1 MTTQPSDRL
10 FRPVSPA
17 AQAKGERVFCAA
29 VALLLVLS
37 EVFSSNIQNTL
48 PTFSHVCRI
57 ALTVTAAVLLVA
69 KSLLLTQWQTKQ
81 QALTAAALAAFAVF
95 TTAYGR
101 DQWFLFAVLLGI
113 GAKDVDL
120 RRVLQVYLAAAAGG
134 LLAVQLLHTATP
146 LVPYLYYCRNWDYG
160 YGHYNGYG
168 ARLAGV
174 FFAWGWL
181 RWPRLRWWDWGGL
194 AALAAYT
201 LLVPGCRGAGIAMV
215 LLLVLFLLQRALPAF
230 FESRIWH
237 GMALAAGLLSGRF
250 EIWHHVF
257 WGYPLYHPEQDGIP
271 GWYHD
276 AMPKA
281 VTLLGGLATDGDE
294 HHAIDNSFLA
304 IPMNKGVLGA
314 VVIGVIFLLLMWRLC
329 QNRCTGETLFL
340 TVILVYFLMENKCF
354 LFSADPFILLLP
366 AALFPAKGKPLPV
379 VCPPVTRGYI

>member
-1 MTTQPSDRL
+1 MTTQPPDRL

-95 TTAYGR
+95 TTAYGH

-134 LLAVQLLHTATP
+134 LLAVQLLHAATP

-181 RWPRLRWWDWGGL
+181 RWQPSSPGG
-194 AALAAYT
+194 
-201 LLVPGCRGAGIAMV
+201 VPPCCRPPSCSVWSG
-215 LLLVLFLLQRALPAF
+215 QPAT
-230 FESRIWH
+230 
-237 GMALAAGLLSGRF
+237 ACSG
-250 EIWHHVF
+250 W
-257 WGYPLYHPEQDGIP
+257 PTSS
-271 GWYHD
+271 
-276 AMPKA
+276 PK
-281 VTLLGGLATDGDE
+281 
-294 HHAIDNSFLA
+294 
-304 IPMNKGVLGA
+304 
-314 VVIGVIFLLLMWRLC
+314 
-329 QNRCTGETLFL
+329 
-340 TVILVYFLMENKCF
+340 
-354 LFSADPFILLLP
+354 
-366 AALFPAKGKPLPV
+366 PAKAAT
-379 VCPPVTRGYI
+379 CR

>member
-1 MTTQPSDRL
+1 MTTQPPDRL

-95 TTAYGR
+95 TTAYGH

-134 LLAVQLLHTATP
+134 LLAVQLLHAATP

-174 FFAWGWL
+174 FFAWG
-181 RWPRLRWWDWGGL
+181 L
-194 AALAAYT
+194 AALAAPA
-201 LLVPGCRGAGIAMV
+201 LVGLGRPGCPGS
-215 LLLVLFLLQRALPAF
+215 L
-230 FESRIWH
+230 H
-237 GMALAAGLLSGRF
+237 AAGARLPRGRHCHGTAAGF
-250 EIWHHVF
+250 VF
-257 WGYPLYHPEQDGIP
+257 
-271 GWYHD
+271 
-276 AMPKA
+276 
-281 VTLLGGLATDGDE
+281 
-294 HHAIDNSFLA
+294 
-304 IPMNKGVLGA
+304 
-314 VVIGVIFLLLMWRLC
+314 
-329 QNRCTGETLFL
+329 
-340 TVILVYFLMENKCF
+340 
-354 LFSADPFILLLP
+354 
-366 AALFPAKGKPLPV
+366 AAACP
-379 VCPPVTRGYI
+379 CPPFLKAASGTAWL

>member
-1 MTTQPSDRL
+1 MNKKL
-10 FRPVSPA
+10 AKLGA
-17 AQAKGERVFCAA
+17 A
-29 VALLLVLS
+29 S
-37 EVFSSNIQNTL
+37 
-48 PTFSHVCRI
+48 
-57 ALTVTAAVLLVA
+57 
-69 KSLLLTQWQTKQ
+69 
-81 QALTAAALAAFAVF
+81 
-95 TTAYGR
+95 
-101 DQWFLFAVLLGI
+101 
-113 GAKDVDL
+113 
-120 RRVLQVYLAAAAGG
+120 
-134 LLAVQLLHTATP
+134 LLAVGAGSVLMKKNRMKSADPEAKTKREKELKEFRNTERGKQAKNSKGI
-146 LVPYLYYCRNWDYG
+146 YYS
-160 YGHYNGYG
+160 NGNYEAF
-168 ARLAGV
+168 ARPEKPEGV
-174 FFAWGWL
+174 DDKSAYIVGS
-181 RWPRLRWWDWGGL
+181 GL

-237 GMALAAGLLSGRF
+237 GMALAAAPLALGFSLLAGRLFDPDHPAATPLLDKLNGLLSGRF

-257 WGYPLYHPEQDGIP
+257 WGYPLYHPEQDGVP

-314 VVIGVIFLLLMWRLC
+314 VVIGIIFLLLMWRLC

-379 VCPPVTRGYI
+379 VCPPVTRGCI

>member
-81 QALTAAALAAFAVF
+81 QALTTAALAAFAVF
-95 TTAYGR
+95 TTAYGH

-134 LLAVQLLHTATP
+134 LLAVQLLHAATP

-174 FFAWGWL
+174 F
-181 RWPRLRWWDWGGL
+181 
-194 AALAAYT
+194 
-201 LLVPGCRGAGIAMV
+201 
-215 LLLVLFLLQRALPAF
+215 
-230 FESRIWH
+230 
-237 GMALAAGLLSGRF
+237 LSL
-250 EIWHHVF
+250 IH
-257 WGYPLYHPEQDGIP
+257 I
-271 GWYHD
+271 
-276 AMPKA
+276 
-281 VTLLGGLATDGDE
+281 
-294 HHAIDNSFLA
+294 
-304 IPMNKGVLGA
+304 
-314 VVIGVIFLLLMWRLC
+314 
-329 QNRCTGETLFL
+329 
-340 TVILVYFLMENKCF
+340 
-354 LFSADPFILLLP
+354 
-366 AALFPAKGKPLPV
+366 
-379 VCPPVTRGYI
+379 

>member
-81 QALTAAALAAFAVF
+81 QALTTAALAAFAVF

-168 ARLAGV
+168 AR
-174 FFAWGWL
+174 
-181 RWPRLRWWDWGGL
+181 RSEERR
-194 AALAAYT
+194 
-201 LLVPGCRGAGIAMV
+201 
-215 LLLVLFLLQRALPAF
+215 
-230 FESRIWH
+230 
-237 GMALAAGLLSGRF
+237 
-250 EIWHHVF
+250 
-257 WGYPLYHPEQDGIP
+257 
-271 GWYHD
+271 
-276 AMPKA
+276 
-281 VTLLGGLATDGDE
+281 
-294 HHAIDNSFLA
+294 
-304 IPMNKGVLGA
+304 
-314 VVIGVIFLLLMWRLC
+314 
-329 QNRCTGETLFL
+329 
-340 TVILVYFLMENKCF
+340 
-354 LFSADPFILLLP
+354 
-366 AALFPAKGKPLPV
+366 
-379 VCPPVTRGYI
+379 

>member
-1 MTTQPSDRL
+1 MTTQPPDRL

-57 ALTVTAAVLLVA
+57 ALTLTAAVLLVA

-95 TTAYGR
+95 TTAYGH

-134 LLAVQLLHTATP
+134 LLAVQLLHAATP

-230 FESRIWH
+230 FESR
-237 GMALAAGLLSGRF
+237 L
-250 EIWHHVF
+250 
-257 WGYPLYHPEQDGIP
+257 WGYPLYHPEQDGVP

-314 VVIGVIFLLLMWRLC
+314 VVIGGIFLLLMWRLC

-379 VCPPVTRGYI
+379 VCPPVTRGCI

>member
-1 MTTQPSDRL
+1 MTTQPPDRL

-95 TTAYGR
+95 TTAYGH

-134 LLAVQLLHTATP
+134 LLAVQLLHAATP
-146 LVPYLYYCRNWDYG
+146 LMPYLYYCRNWDYG

-194 AALAAYT
+194 ATLAAT
-201 LLVPGCRGAGIAMV
+201 RCWCRLPRGRHCHGAAAG
-215 LLLVLFLLQRALPAF
+215 LFLLQRALPAF
-230 FESRIWH
+230 LKAASGTAWLWLPHRWRWGSACWPGGCLTRI
-237 GMALAAGLLSGRF
+237 
-250 EIWHHVF
+250 
-257 WGYPLYHPEQDGIP
+257 IP
-271 GWYHD
+271 
-276 AMPKA
+276 P
-281 VTLLGGLATDGDE
+281 
-294 HHAIDNSFLA
+294 
-304 IPMNKGVLGA
+304 PP
-314 VVIGVIFLLLMWRLC
+314 
-329 QNRCTGETLFL
+329 RCWT
-340 TVILVYFLMENKCF
+340 N
-354 LFSADPFILLLP
+354 
-366 AALFPAKGKPLPV
+366 
-379 VCPPVTRGYI
+379 

>member
-1 MTTQPSDRL
+1 MTTQPPDRL

-95 TTAYGR
+95 TTAYGH

-134 LLAVQLLHTATP
+134 LLAVQLLHAATP

-174 FFAWGWL
+174 FFAWDWL
-181 RWPRLRWWDWGGL
+181 RWPRLRW
-194 AALAAYT
+194 
-201 LLVPGCRGAGIAMV
+201 
-215 LLLVLFLLQRALPAF
+215 
-230 FESRIWH
+230 
-237 GMALAAGLLSGRF
+237 
-250 EIWHHVF
+250 
-257 WGYPLYHPEQDGIP
+257 
-271 GWYHD
+271 
-276 AMPKA
+276 
-281 VTLLGGLATDGDE
+281 
-294 HHAIDNSFLA
+294 
-304 IPMNKGVLGA
+304 
-314 VVIGVIFLLLMWRLC
+314 
-329 QNRCTGETLFL
+329 
-340 TVILVYFLMENKCF
+340 
-354 LFSADPFILLLP
+354 
-366 AALFPAKGKPLPV
+366 
-379 VCPPVTRGYI
+379 